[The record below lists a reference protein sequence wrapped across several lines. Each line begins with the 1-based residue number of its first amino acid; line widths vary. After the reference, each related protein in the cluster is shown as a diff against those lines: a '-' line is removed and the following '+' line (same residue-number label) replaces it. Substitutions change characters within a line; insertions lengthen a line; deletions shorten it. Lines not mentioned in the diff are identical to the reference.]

1 MKFVLPEEIDNF
13 WEGTSRCD
21 EAKDRNIDIDNLQAI
36 SIYIIS
42 QIRNPLMLVECFI
55 ISEFVSQSTKLS
67 TRALFLDVVKASIDF
82 LLEMDIQS
90 AKAAENE
97 KRVVE
102 TANEDDAS
110 Q

>member
-1 MKFVLPEEIDNF
+1 
-13 WEGTSRCD
+13 
-21 EAKDRNIDIDNLQAI
+21 
-36 SIYIIS
+36 
-42 QIRNPLMLVECFI
+42 MLVECFL

-90 AKAAENE
+90 AKAFENE
-97 KRVVE
+97 KPVLE
-102 TANEDDAS
+102 TVHEDDNS